1 MFVKVETLDNF
12 VGVVQSR
19 DHRKP
24 ECSGYG
30 ENSRVTLLRINLLA
44 ETQDPDYCGVF
55 VNQDNDEFSVAV
67 AVRLHRTL
75 ELAGDKFY
83 LITCG
88 KAGFQNT
95 RNETSLVNLELM
107 DGENKVQHVV
117 YGQDYILKAHFSQP
131 DGKIGMKV
139 KRCFSFSDT
148 NNTVQLV
155 DNNGCPIKDIMSEF
169 RYSRLSGTAEATLYS
184 MFKFPNSNRVHFQC
198 DILVCRG
205 LCPSTRCDED
215 SVIGSVSNSL
225 EADPTSSTTTIE
237 EAEGKKG
244 RSLAVSSPTPT
255 LPASSSSP
263 PQADALLQTPVDGA
277 VMASYSVFV
286 VEPGQEVDALALCS
300 NCSEWKSNLL
310 FYLCI
315 AFGILFLVMLIV
327 NLYLCCAMATPTK
340 IHGDGER
347 KSSNSTSEATS
358 STMHPNGPL
367 RKDHKPEEFDPYAHA
382 RSWHGS
388 QYGSR
393 YSLNGGVGLKAVPV
407 PFMSADNTRSQ
418 VTRGLHSS
426 NNHHHQLNGVL
437 LSPSS
442 SHPNGLATA
451 GQSRPNSRNGVLRQH
466 RSRSRSKSRQ
476 RSRSN
481 RAAAA
486 AGGTA
491 GVGGQEQTSSNPSG
505 SNGSGSGQSDS
516 NPYSSNNGSTSR
528 LVGTRF

>member
-1 MFVKVETLDNF
+1 
-12 VGVVQSR
+12 
-19 DHRKP
+19 
-24 ECSGYG
+24 
-30 ENSRVTLLRINLLA
+30 
-44 ETQDPDYCGVF
+44 
-55 VNQDNDEFSVAV
+55 
-67 AVRLHRTL
+67 
-75 ELAGDKFY
+75 
-83 LITCG
+83 
-88 KAGFQNT
+88 
-95 RNETSLVNLELM
+95 LVNLELM

-225 EADPTSSTTTIE
+225 EGDPTSSTTTIE

-393 YSLNGGVGLKAVPV
+393 S
-407 PFMSADNTRSQ
+407 R
-418 VTRGLHSS
+418 
-426 NNHHHQLNGVL
+426 
-437 LSPSS
+437 LSTVYT
-442 SHPNGLATA
+442 PN
-451 GQSRPNSRNGVLRQH
+451 
-466 RSRSRSKSRQ
+466 
-476 RSRSN
+476 
-481 RAAAA
+481 
-486 AGGTA
+486 GGTA
-491 GVGGQEQTSSNPSG
+491 INTTTSKSSTGKRSMRVAAANAAYNAGHHYMMPPQAAYDPYST
-505 SNGSGSGQSDS
+505 STSASISDS
-516 NPYSSNNGSTSR
+516 KPVSGDHH
-528 LVGTRF
+528 GGFDIDDWE